1 MSDDEKIRGWPLVV
15 LWLAISVFSAA
26 CWYGVFK
33 LVVGVL
39 S

>member
-1 MSDDEKIRGWPLVV
+1 MTEKMHGWRLIGV
-15 LWLAISVFSAA
+15 WLAMGVFSAA

-33 LVVGVL
+33 LVAAVL